1 MIARPNR
8 APLTDRQVDDI
19 IGALLR
25 YGVMLSASVVAAG
38 GIWYLI
44 QYGSSPPG
52 YRVFRGEPEYL
63 RHLRGIV
70 SGIPG
75 FHCRR
80 MIQLGL
86 VLLIATPVARVAFS
100 VVAFVLQRD
109 RTYVAITLIVL
120 AVLLFSLTGRRR
132 GWVFG
137 GAGNPACGR
146 ALQRVR
152 AG

>member
-1 MIARPNR
+1 MRARPNH
-8 APLTDRQVDDI
+8 APLTDRQVDEI

-44 QYGSSPPG
+44 QYGTAPPD

-70 SGIPG
+70 TGIPG

-100 VVAFVLQRD
+100 VVAFLLQRD

-120 AVLLFSLTGRRR
+120 AVLLFSLTGRIT
-132 GWVFG
+132 G
-137 GAGNPACGR
+137 
-146 ALQRVR
+146 
-152 AG
+152 

>member
-1 MIARPNR
+1 MR
-8 APLTDRQVDDI
+8 APLTDQRMDEI

-25 YGVMLSASVVAAG
+25 YGVLLSASVVAAG
-38 GIWYLI
+38 GTWYLI

-52 YRVFRGEPEYL
+52 YHVFRGEPEYL

-100 VVAFVLQRD
+100 VVAFVLQWD
-109 RTYVAITLIVL
+109 RTYVVITLIVL
-120 AVLLFSLTGRRR
+120 GVLLFSLM
-132 GWVFG
+132 G
-137 GAGNPACGR
+137 GAR
-146 ALQRVR
+146 S
-152 AG
+152 

>member
-8 APLTDRQVDDI
+8 APLTDRQVDEI

-52 YRVFRGEPEYL
+52 DRVFRGEPDSL

-100 VVAFVLQRD
+100 VVAFV
-109 RTYVAITLIVL
+109 
-120 AVLLFSLTGRRR
+120 
-132 GWVFG
+132 G
-137 GAGNPACGR
+137 GAAGSSGGGVTCGG
-146 ALQRVR
+146 VWCDPSVGCSIFGSVCMI
-152 AG
+152 AGSSSFFIQDR

>member
-1 MIARPNR
+1 MMR
-8 APLTDRQVDDI
+8 APLSDRRMDEI
-19 IGALLR
+19 IGAMLR

-38 GIWYLI
+38 GLWYLI
-44 QYGSSPPG
+44 QYGTTPPA
-52 YRVFRGEPEYL
+52 YHIFRGEPEYL

-100 VVAFVLQRD
+100 VVAFLLQRD
-109 RTYVAITLIVL
+109 RAYVAITLIVL
-120 AVLLFSLTGRRR
+120 AVLLFSLSGRIS
-132 GWVFG
+132 G
-137 GAGNPACGR
+137 
-146 ALQRVR
+146 
-152 AG
+152 

>member
-1 MIARPNR
+1 M
-8 APLTDRQVDDI
+8 TDRQVDRI

-25 YGVMLSASVVAAG
+25 YGVLLSAAVVAAG

-44 QYGSSPPG
+44 QYGTSPPG
-52 YRVFRGEPEYL
+52 YHVFRGEPEYL

-86 VLLIATPVARVAFS
+86 VLVIATPVARVAFS
-100 VVAFVLQRD
+100 VVAFVLQQD

-120 AVLLFSLTGRRR
+120 GVLLFSLM
-132 GWVFG
+132 G
-137 GAGNPACGR
+137 GAR
-146 ALQRVR
+146 S
-152 AG
+152 

>member
-1 MIARPNR
+1 MRET
-8 APLTDRQVDDI
+8 LTDRQMDRI

-25 YGVMLSASVVAAG
+25 YGVMLSALVVAAG
-38 GIWYLI
+38 GAWYLI
-44 QYGSSPPG
+44 QYGGTKPN

-63 RHLRGIV
+63 RHVRGIV

-86 VLLIATPVARVAFS
+86 LLLIATPVARVAFS
-100 VVAFVLQRD
+100 VVAFALERD

-120 AVLLFSLTGRRR
+120 AVLIFSLTGRVS
-132 GWVFG
+132 G
-137 GAGNPACGR
+137 
-146 ALQRVR
+146 
-152 AG
+152 